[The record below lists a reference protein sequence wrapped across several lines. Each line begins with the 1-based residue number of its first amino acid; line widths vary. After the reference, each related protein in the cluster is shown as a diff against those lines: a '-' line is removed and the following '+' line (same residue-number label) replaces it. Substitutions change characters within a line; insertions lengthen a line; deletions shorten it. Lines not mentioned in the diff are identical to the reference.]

1 MQKECNKKLSV
12 ISLTHGK
19 ASFQDCYLSRFSG
32 RHSKNEQDV
41 RKVHGFT
48 RTKLNLLIN
57 SLNNKLKW
65 NQQKDRGSPTP
76 HPLAP
81 TISLSSL
88 FLSIKLCPWKLEHCG
103 SIFMIDTTG
112 GSNKN
117 FHLRQSHFVFIG
129 GIFQFG
135 DLHLSRVS
143 CVVLGAKDYLS
154 RDQMR

>member
-1 MQKECNKKLSV
+1 MQFSW
-12 ISLTHGK
+12 SHRR
-19 ASFQDCYLSRFSG
+19 QLSRFSG

-41 RKVHGFT
+41 RKIHGFT
-48 RTKLNLLIN
+48 RPKLNLLIN
-57 SLNNKLKW
+57 TLSNKLKW
-65 NQQKDRGSPTP
+65 NKQKDRGYTPTP
-76 HPLAP
+76 LPGPHHLAIVNFFIDQ
-81 TISLSSL
+81 TLS
-88 FLSIKLCPWKLEHCG
+88 LEHWG